1 VLRIVFTPEDVGR
14 VRVVENL
21 DPMWEIV
28 LSLHQMGAR
37 HSRTSPYRNWAGWV
51 RTVARDRLAP
61 VVAGLYEL
69 APPQRYFP
77 DFLTPAPASTSLKA
91 AIDNVLHVPKARLR
105 SEMAKANGT
114 SHRSSWL
121 AGVAAGEPRQ
131 LLWLGSALR
140 TYHDHAL
147 APFHDQI
154 ATQFDDHRRSI
165 IQRLVSGG
173 VHALLGTLARGIR
186 WTPPVLSADYPADL
200 TIDLAGRGLTLVPSF
215 FCRGTPVTLANTEL
229 DPVLVYPINPPPHWM
244 QPTDIRD
251 GADRHLAALIGGPR
265 AALLRALTSPLGTT
279 RLAARTGLSLSST
292 SEHTTILRN
301 SGLVRSTRSGRHV
314 VHSLTP
320 LGQRMLAGGH

>member
-1 VLRIVFTPEDVGR
+1 MVFTPDDMGR
-14 VRVVENL
+14 VRVTEDL

-37 HSRTSPYRNWAGWV
+37 HTRASPYREWAGWV
-51 RTVARDRLAP
+51 RTVARGRLAP

-77 DFLTPAPASTSLKA
+77 DFLTPAPTSTNLEA
-91 AIDNVLHVPKARLR
+91 GIDEVLHVPRARLR
-105 SEMAKANGT
+105 SEMAKANGV
-114 SHRSSWL
+114 SSRSSWL

-131 LLWLGSALR
+131 LRWLGSALR
-140 TYHDHAL
+140 TYHDLAL
-147 APFHDQI
+147 AQFHDQI
-154 ATQFDDHRRSI
+154 ATQLDDHRRGI
-165 IQRLVSGG
+165 TRRMLSGG
-173 VHALLGTLARGIR
+173 VHALLGSLARGIR
-186 WTPPVLSADYPADL
+186 WTPPVLTADYPADL
-200 TIDLAGRGLTLVPSF
+200 TIDLGGRGLTLVPSF
-215 FCRGTPVTLANTEL
+215 FCRGTPVTLANAEL
-229 DPVLVYPINPPPHWM
+229 DPVLVYPIGPPPHWM

-251 GADRHLAALIGGPR
+251 GTDRHLAALIGGPR

-292 SEHTTILRN
+292 SEHTAILRN
-301 SGLVRSTRSGRHV
+301 SGLVRSTRSGRYV